1 MWLAMMMSLFPVAVT
16 KTSMNETTYS
26 IVTTSYP
33 SIHAYNAQIGST
45 SETYTLALLAFIA
58 AAHPLPTSPYP
69 NTNTFFPEI
78 ITSVALFNPSGNEC
92 LHP

>member
-1 MWLAMMMSLFPVAVT
+1 MISLFPVAVT
-16 KTSMNETTYS
+16 KTSINETTYS
-26 IVTTSYP
+26 ILTTSYP

-45 SETYTLALLAFIA
+45 SVTYTLAFDAFIE

-69 NTNTFFPEI
+69 NTNTFLPAI
-78 ITSVALFNPSGNEC
+78 ITSVALFKPSGKEC